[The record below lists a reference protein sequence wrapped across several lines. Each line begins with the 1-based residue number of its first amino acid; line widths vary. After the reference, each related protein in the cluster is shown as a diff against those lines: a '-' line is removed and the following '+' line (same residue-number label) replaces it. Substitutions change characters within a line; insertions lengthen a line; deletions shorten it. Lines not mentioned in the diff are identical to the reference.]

1 MTEIKN
7 PNYLLNPRYDSSIRE
22 SDLKERRNSEV
33 DTSRNM
39 TALMTRTG
47 STDPAEPTRMR
58 LRSSVFRPSPYYEL
72 VPGMKNRI
80 ENMKRSLYIDKEGN
94 KLSYKPTGKAMRNGS
109 VKLYQ
114 TTKFGRPG

>member
-1 MTEIKN
+1 M
-7 PNYLLNPRYDSSIRE
+7 NPRYDSNIRE
-22 SDLKERRNSEV
+22 SDLKERRNS
-33 DTSRNM
+33 DSRNM

-94 KLSYKPTGKAMRNGS
+94 KLSYKPTGKAFRNGS
-109 VKLYQ
+109 VKLY
-114 TTKFGRPG
+114 